1 MAAYRE
7 NGAMA
12 LTGLRDEIEDEVSVI
27 FASDFKISVTNT
39 NGVPHSNDAAITFPN
54 LDARSQGTKLLET
67 TVLYVDMRRSTL
79 LSFQHR
85 PETVAKLYTAFVRAM
100 TRAATY
106 YGGEVRGIIGDRVM
120 VIFEQPSCF
129 TKAFD
134 TAILINSVCKH
145 IINTRF
151 PYSEVQ
157 FGIGIDHGR
166 MMATKTGIY
175 RRGAAQQSYRSLVW
189 LGRPANVASKLT
201 DNANKPEDS
210 ATIDVVN
217 VCYDHGQ
224 GPTWVQEHTW
234 NFLKG
239 FTLNALTNTY
249 QHWNPAYRRFNMGTQ
264 KWVSRKATPPILM
277 TEAVYKGLKRDR
289 PTDLSITSGWLKATE
304 LKIPEYSGTIYG
316 ADVFFP
322 DIKQP

>member
-1 MAAYRE
+1 
-7 NGAMA
+7 MA
-12 LTGLRDEIEDEVSVI
+12 LKDLRNEIDEAVTTLFAPAFTFEVTDT
-27 FASDFKISVTNT
+27 A
-39 NGVPHSNDAAITFPN
+39 GVPHSSDAAITFPN
-54 LDARSQGTKLLET
+54 FDQQYQRTKLLET
-67 TVLYVDMRRSTL
+67 TVLYADMRRSTQL
-79 LSFQHR
+79 NFEHR
-85 PETVAKLYTAFVRAM
+85 RPTVGKLYTAFVLAM

-120 VIFEQPSCF
+120 VIFEQANCF

-134 TAILINSVCKH
+134 TAILINSVCKY

-151 PYSEVQ
+151 AHNEVQ
-157 FGIGIDHGR
+157 FGIGIDYGR

-210 ATIDVVN
+210 DTIDVVN

-224 GPTWVQEHTW
+224 GPTWVQEYTW
-234 NFLKG
+234 DFLKA

-249 QHWNPAYRRFNMGTQ
+249 QHWNPTYRRFSMGTQ
-264 KWVSRKATPPILM
+264 KWVRRKATPPILM

-289 PTDLSITSGWLKATE
+289 PTDLSIISGWLKATQ
-304 LKIPEYSGTIYG
+304 LRIPEYSGTIYG
-316 ADVFFP
+316 ANVIFP
-322 DIKQP
+322 DIKGP